1 MANLDIDNV
10 SKKYG
15 NTQAVDGVSLK
26 VGTGTF
32 TVILGPS
39 GSGKTTLL
47 RCVAGFE
54 KPDSGT
60 ISIDGTD
67 VTELPPRDRDLA
79 MVFQSYALFPLMT
92 IHDNIGF
99 PLKVRNAPKAEI
111 DARVKEVA
119 ELLVIKHLL
128 EKKPNQLSG
137 GEQQRAALGRA
148 IVRRPNALLMDEPLT
163 SLDAPLRA
171 QMRTELK
178 RIRRETQMTA
188 IYVTHDQAEAMALAD
203 MIAIMSE
210 GHLMQYGPPLEV
222 YSKPKNS
229 FVAGFVGNPPTNI
242 LNARF
247 SVEGGGV
254 LKVDKASI
262 RVDAATAKMIV
273 DKAGDGAEVLVGV
286 RPEDIKVFTSKRS
299 ESDLEIVVESIEPLG
314 SSIVISSLVDD
325 KIFRLVLRPSR
336 RSRQATTSGSRGNRT
351 RRTSSRRMAGSSS
364 DSPRPTLASRIL
376 PSGGPLSAS
385 ESS

>member
-10 SKKYG
+10 SKRYG
-15 NTQAVDGVSLK
+15 NTQAVNGVSLK

-60 ISIDGTD
+60 ISIDGTP
-67 VTELPPRDRDLA
+67 VTDLPPRERDLA

-99 PLKVRNAPKAEI
+99 PLKVRNVPKAEI

-119 ELLVIKHLL
+119 DLLVIKHLL

-148 IVRRPNALLMDEPLT
+148 IVRQPNALLMDEPLT

-188 IYVTHDQAEAMALAD
+188 IYVTHDQAEAMGLAD

-247 SVEGGGV
+247 SVDGAGGI
-254 LKVDKASI
+254 LKVDQASI
-262 RVDAATAKMIV
+262 GIDGATAKMVV
-273 DKAGDGAEVLVGV
+273 DKVGDGSEVLVGV
-286 RPEDIKVFTSKRS
+286 RPEDVKVFASKRS
-299 ESDLEIVVESIEPLG
+299 ESDLEIVVESFEPLG

-325 KIFRLVLRPSR
+325 KIFRLVLPPE
-336 RSRQATTSGSRGNRT
+336 QAVAPGNHLWLEW
-351 RRTSSRRMAGSSS
+351 
-364 DSPRPTLASRIL
+364 DSNKMHIFDK
-376 PSGGPLSAS
+376 GGALLL
-385 ESS
+385 